1 MLWRKASADIVRVR
15 TAAIQKNSQTCFRH
29 KSHPKTYEQTNKWNW
44 CYKLFFFVFLSGN
57 MNNYVNMQ
65 LNMPQAQ
72 LGSAVALPLGFTL
85 KRRCTTSSQ
94 DNTSTV
100 QLSPCFSEEDLMP
113 PSEHWV
119 TGFCLWAFVFLFNSS
134 VWRDQYS
141 LLDRGPGS
149 TQPWIFTL
157 HKWDE
162 IHCRFN
168 SYFSA
173 SAKD

>member
-1 MLWRKASADIVRVR
+1 MLWRKDIVCVR
-15 TAAIQKNSQTCFRH
+15 TAAIQEKLPNLLQTQVTSKDIR
-29 KSHPKTYEQTNKWNW
+29 TNKEI
-44 CYKLFFFVFLSGN
+44 KLTPWLIFFLSSWVGTWTTTWICSWTCHK
-57 MNNYVNMQ
+57 
-65 LNMPQAQ
+65 AQ
-72 LGSAVALPLGFTL
+72 LGSAVALLLGFTL
-85 KRRCTTSSQ
+85 KGRCTTSSR

-119 TGFCLWAFVFLFNSS
+119 TGFCLWAFVSLFNSS

-141 LLDRGPGS
+141 PLDRGPAS

-162 IHCRFN
+162 THCRCN
-168 SYFSA
+168 SYFKA